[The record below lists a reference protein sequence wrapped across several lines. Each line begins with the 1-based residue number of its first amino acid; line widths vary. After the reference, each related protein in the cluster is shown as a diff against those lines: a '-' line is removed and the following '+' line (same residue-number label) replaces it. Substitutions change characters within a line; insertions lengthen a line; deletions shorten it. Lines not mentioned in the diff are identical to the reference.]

1 MTTTASDPAL
11 AATSLP
17 TRALPNLQ
25 PLPPMIADLAD
36 GIEFHDPMEAPA
48 IRWGILGAGLIAR
61 RFAADVAAHTRSE
74 VVAVAARDADR
85 AATFAAENGIARSY
99 GSYEQLL
106 ADGGI
111 DAVYV
116 ATVNPMH
123 RSQAEAVL
131 RSGKPVLVEKPFTM
145 NAREADEVF
154 AIAREQGVFAME
166 AMWSRFLPQHT
177 VLRQIVRGGKLGAA
191 VTAHANFAGTML
203 GEDIPRLVRPEL
215 GGGALL
221 DIGVYSVAVVH
232 EALGKADEVVAAGHL
247 MKDHAVDRSASVV
260 MKTAEGLGTARCS
273 LDGRAEIAA
282 EIVFEWGIVELP
294 YDFHVP
300 GKIRVHTFADG
311 GPTEESAD
319 GLDGAITE
327 EWDGTVPG
335 GFQFEAAEVARCIAG
350 GQLESDVMPWSA
362 TVEILD
368 VLDQARTAIG
378 VRYPGE

>member
-1 MTTTASDPAL
+1 MIAEL
-11 AATSLP
+11 AA
-17 TRALPNLQ
+17 
-25 PLPPMIADLAD
+25 

-85 AATFAAENGIARSY
+85 AEQFAAENGIARAY
-99 GSYEQLL
+99 GTYEEML
-106 ADGGI
+106 ADDTV
-111 DAVYV
+111 DAVYI

-131 RSGKPVLVEKPFTM
+131 RAGKPVLVEKPFTM
-145 NAREADEVF
+145 NAREAEEVF
-154 AIAREQGVFAME
+154 AVAREEGVFAME

-177 VLRQIVRGGKLGAA
+177 VLRQIVRGGKLGAPVA
-191 VTAHANFAGTML
+191 AHANFAGTML
-203 GEDIPRLVRPEL
+203 GDDIPRLVQPEL

-221 DIGVYSVAVVH
+221 DIGVYSVAVVQD
-232 EALGKADEVVAAGHL
+232 ALGTPEQVVAAGHL
-247 MKDHAVDRSASVV
+247 MRDHAVDRSASVV
-260 MKTAEGLGTARCS
+260 MKTAQGLGTARCS

-282 EIVFEWGIVELP
+282 EIVFENGIVELP

-300 GKIRVHTFADG
+300 GTIRVHTFADG

-319 GLDGAITE
+319 GLDGAVTE

-335 GFQFEAAEVARCIAG
+335 GFQFEAAEVARCITVG
-350 GQLESDVMPWSA
+350 RLESDVMPWSA
-362 TVEILD
+362 TVEIMD
-368 VLDQARTAIG
+368 VLDQARAAIG